1 MQVGVREEEIDIQ
14 RMKEGERRVRSLL
27 VVSLLLREDPD
38 AEVSILVGLEGGGYQ
53 DVLARWQLE
62 AVEHLPQVDEGV
74 RPLPCS
80 VGQEEL
86 FVEVEVGLSCQ
97 LREKQRQEGVRVTGG
112 SQPGPSCH
120 SNRGQK

>member
-62 AVEHLPQVDEGV
+62 AVEHLP
-74 RPLPCS
+74 
-80 VGQEEL
+80 
-86 FVEVEVGLSCQ
+86 
-97 LREKQRQEGVRVTGG
+97 
-112 SQPGPSCH
+112 
-120 SNRGQK
+120 